1 MDTATYGYGNLLF
14 ALYSMCHYKNVTG
27 AKTHYVFQ

>member
-1 MDTATYGYGNLLF
+1 MDMATYGYGNLLF
-14 ALYSMCHYKNVTG
+14 ALYSMCDYKNVTG